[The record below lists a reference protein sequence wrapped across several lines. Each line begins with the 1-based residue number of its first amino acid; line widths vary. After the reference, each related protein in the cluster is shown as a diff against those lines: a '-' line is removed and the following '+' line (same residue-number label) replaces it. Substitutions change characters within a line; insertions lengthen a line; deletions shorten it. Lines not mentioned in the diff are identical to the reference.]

1 MDGQYLPPAAIFQ
14 SEPTI
19 SAFHSVPP
27 APFIVPAVLD
37 ALSRSKYA
45 KFTSVVPGEA
55 EVYCASAA
63 RKNGGIILSNDS
75 DLYVHD
81 LGTGAF
87 VYLDSV
93 EMPPSKDSQQGAKSE
108 DCKLIELRLNCPRD
122 IAKRLGLSNLQE
134 LAYQFARGYSQT
146 LPEAIK
152 AAKKHQ
158 WDDETSFNSFAQEY
172 IKETLISSI
181 KYFSPEAL
189 ARLSIQSQFLDPRIS
204 ELVYQLESKDCHIAE
219 AYLLCLIEDPCRS
232 SAWLVS
238 SGQRTFAYS
247 ICALPRKRKVGSE
260 NLKIE
265 ECNRRGQDFIMQEI
279 SLLTEP
285 EIVAYANSSNKRI
298 QKITDT
304 FSEIPINLTWRIY
317 ALFEVYR
324 WYLNTDRTPSAREL
338 LKSALT
344 GMTHP
349 RLTWETTHLSAQI
362 QAVLYSLR
370 MIHQIL
376 VYIASATAEALPT
389 SLRELA
395 TTLEKLPSLAQL
407 MPSPLE
413 LASQTANLD
422 IESVLHRLAM
432 ILQNEADRDGLSVID
447 TSEELLNAPMEYS
460 PRKKCKKSKK
470 KKKKGAEMIS
480 KGKPNNMFEMLM

>member
-1 MDGQYLPPAAIFQ
+1 M
-14 SEPTI
+14 
-19 SAFHSVPP
+19 PP
-27 APFIVPAVLD
+27 APFVVPAVLD
-37 ALSRSKYA
+37 ALSSSKYA

-55 EVYCASAA
+55 EVYCALAA

-93 EMPPSKDSQQGAKSE
+93 EMPPSKDRQQNANSE
-108 DCKLIELRLNCPRD
+108 DCKLIELGLNCPRD
-122 IAKRLGLSNLQE
+122 IAKRLGFSNLRE
-134 LAYQFARGYSQT
+134 LAYQFTRGYSQT

-158 WDDETSFNSFAQEY
+158 RDDQISFNGFAQEY
-172 IKETLISSI
+172 ITETFISES
-181 KYFSPEAL
+181 KHFSPEAL
-189 ARLSIQSQFLDPRIS
+189 APLSIQSQFIDPRLS

-247 ICALPRKRKVGSE
+247 ICALPRKRKPGSE
-260 NLKIE
+260 DLKIE

-279 SLLTEP
+279 SLLPEP
-285 EIVAYANSSNKRI
+285 EIIAYANSSQKRI
-298 QKITDT
+298 QTITDT
-304 FSEIPINLTWRIY
+304 FSEIPSNLIWRIY
-317 ALFEVYR
+317 TLFEVYR
-324 WYLNTDRTPSAREL
+324 WYLNGDRTPPAKEL

-344 GMTHP
+344 GVTHP

-362 QAVLYSLR
+362 QAVLFSLR
-370 MIHQIL
+370 MIYQAL
-376 VYIASATAEALPT
+376 VYIVSATAEPLPT

-407 MPSPLE
+407 IPSPFE

-422 IESVLHRLAM
+422 IGSVLHRLAM
-432 ILQNEADRDGLSVID
+432 MLQNEADHDGLSVID
-447 TSEELLNAPMEYS
+447 TSEELLNTPMEHS
-460 PRKKCKKSKK
+460 SRKKCKKSNK
-470 KKKKGAEMIS
+470 KKKKGAKVVP
-480 KGKPNNMFEMLM
+480 KGKPDNMFEMLM